1 MLEAK
6 PIEVIRRNAYSSSW
20 NDTSLE
26 VRSIPNSFAYFALF
40 AWPAVCVMLFVLLP
54 VEAAAIWSLMGGYL
68 LLPSA
73 TSVDVPLLPP
83 LDKFSIPSITVFLL
97 CWMKGPQSP
106 PPPRSPI
113 IYLMA
118 FALFL
123 SPLLSTI
130 NNSYELQIGN
140 RSLPGFYPVD
150 GLKLSFHNAIMV
162 APFFVGMRF
171 FSSDEARYQLIKS
184 FATAALFYSI
194 PMLFEIR
201 MSPQLHRWIYG
212 FFPNSFVQQY
222 RDGGFRPVVFLSHGL
237 EVAIFASMAVIGSL
251 IMMRGKWRV
260 YGTPASLVSG
270 YLGAVLVLCK
280 TLGAIMYAIVAAPV
294 VMFTGPRTWMRV
306 SIAILLAVCAYP
318 MLRTF
323 DIIPVHHITQ
333 LAESIS
339 PDRSASFKMRVNNED
354 ILLAK
359 ANQKPFFGWG
369 TWGRNRVYEQGSGED
384 ISVTDGTWII
394 QYGLYGW
401 LGYLSFFGLFAAAVF
416 RARRMVRGPA
426 TRSSIAVAGLSLLI
440 AINVLDLV
448 PNSWLLPFTYLAAG
462 SVAAAVQVRSG
473 APAKRQQLNRS
484 RAAAVG

>member
-1 MLEAK
+1 
-6 PIEVIRRNAYSSSW
+6 
-20 NDTSLE
+20 
-26 VRSIPNSFAYFALF
+26 
-40 AWPAVCVMLFVLLP
+40 
-54 VEAAAIWSLMGGYL
+54 
-68 LLPSA
+68 
-73 TSVDVPLLPP
+73 
-83 LDKFSIPSITVFLL
+83 
-97 CWMKGPQSP
+97 
-106 PPPRSPI
+106 
-113 IYLMA
+113 
-118 FALFL
+118 
-123 SPLLSTI
+123 
-130 NNSYELQIGN
+130 
-140 RSLPGFYPVD
+140 
-150 GLKLSFHNAIMV
+150 
-162 APFFVGMRF
+162 
-171 FSSDEARYQLIKS
+171 
-184 FATAALFYSI
+184 
-194 PMLFEIR
+194 
-201 MSPQLHRWIYG
+201 
-212 FFPNSFVQQY
+212 
-222 RDGGFRPVVFLSHGL
+222 
-237 EVAIFASMAVIGSL
+237 
-251 IMMRGKWRV
+251 
-260 YGTPASLVSG
+260 
-270 YLGAVLVLCK
+270 
-280 TLGAIMYAIVAAPV
+280 
-294 VMFTGPRTWMRV
+294 
-306 SIAILLAVCAYP
+306 